1 MPSAA
6 VLSGFLCAPAAAAD
20 AAAEAEAEAEAQAEA
35 EAEAQVKAEAE
46 AQVEAEAEAQTEAEA
61 EAEASAAAETDGT
74 EAAESSAEMLL
85 LVLMARL
92 GHIAHHAYSE
102 SEGILDDPQH
112 CTPLPN
118 SEQKLS
124 VVSRKSLCKA
134 ICVIFSMMSVCKILE
149 KSEQVP
155 EPTGEAV
162 SIIINA
168 LNSITW
174 KPLSIW

>member
-1 MPSAA
+1 
-6 VLSGFLCAPAAAAD
+6 
-20 AAAEAEAEAEAQAEA
+20 
-35 EAEAQVKAEAE
+35 
-46 AQVEAEAEAQTEAEA
+46 
-61 EAEASAAAETDGT
+61 
-74 EAAESSAEMLL
+74 MLL

-124 VVSRKSLCKA
+124 VVSRKSLRKA
-134 ICVIFSMMSVCKILE
+134 ICVIFSLMRVCKILE

-155 EPTGEAV
+155 EPTSEEV

-168 LNSITW
+168 LKQHHLEASGDLFTDLQQMVHLAPGMRLVYRTNFAGMYNHVSQVF
-174 KPLSIW
+174 SYDDDD